1 MPKTCAI
8 VPAAGR
14 GRRMGTAKPK
24 QFLELSGKPILIY
37 TLETLARA
45 SFLAEIL
52 LVVPND
58 SAPDVASLLSDHG
71 FHGETTSGP
80 LPRAPL
86 DGRSRP
92 GGEGTVGDR
101 ALTGSVRED
110 RQGRICVVAGGA
122 ERQDSVFNGLQAL
135 PPDCDWVLIHDGVRP
150 FASSELLKR
159 TWDAALTNGAAIAA
173 LPASDTIK
181 RVRAGQVV
189 ETVPREELWLVQ
201 TPQVFRREILFEAY
215 READRQGWVGTDD
228 AFLVERLGLP
238 VAVVTGERSN
248 IKVTT
253 PEDLVWGS
261 WFLAQTSPR
270 RDPSPPSG
278 KAGCA

>member
-24 QFLELSGKPILIY
+24 QFLELSGKPILFY

-52 LVVPND
+52 LVVPSD
-58 SAPDVASLLSDHG
+58 SAADAASLLSDHG

-92 GGEGTVGDR
+92 GGEGTVGDG
-101 ALTGSVRED
+101 ALAGSVREG

-150 FASSELLKR
+150 FASPELLKR

-189 ETVPREELWLVQ
+189 ETVSREELWLVQ

-215 READRQGWVGTDD
+215 REAHRQGWVGTDD
-228 AFLVERLGLP
+228 AFLVERLGVP

-261 WFLAQTSPR
+261 WFLAQTRPR

>member
-52 LVVPND
+52 LVVRND
-58 SAPDVASLLSDHG
+58 SVPDVASLLSDHG

-135 PPDCDWVLIHDGVRP
+135 PLDCDWVLIHDGVRP
-150 FASSELLKR
+150 FASPELLKR

-181 RVRAGQVV
+181 RVRVGQVV

-215 READRQGWVGTDD
+215 REAHRQGWVGTDD
-228 AFLVERLGLP
+228 AFLVERLGVP
-238 VAVVTGERSN
+238 VVVVTGERSN

-261 WFLAQTSPR
+261 WFLAQTRPR
-270 RDPSPPSG
+270 RDPSPPLG

>member
-1 MPKTCAI
+1 
-8 VPAAGR
+8 
-14 GRRMGTAKPK
+14 
-24 QFLELSGKPILIY
+24 
-37 TLETLARA
+37 
-45 SFLAEIL
+45 
-52 LVVPND
+52 
-58 SAPDVASLLSDHG
+58 
-71 FHGETTSGP
+71 
-80 LPRAPL
+80 
-86 DGRSRP
+86 
-92 GGEGTVGDR
+92 
-101 ALTGSVRED
+101 VREG